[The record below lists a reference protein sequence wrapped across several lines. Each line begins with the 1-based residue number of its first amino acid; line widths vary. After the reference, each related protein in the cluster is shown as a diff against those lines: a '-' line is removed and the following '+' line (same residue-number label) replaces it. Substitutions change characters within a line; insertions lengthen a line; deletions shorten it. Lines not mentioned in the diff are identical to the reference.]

1 MKPGLNIS
9 ILLIICFSFST
20 RILAQNATS
29 YSPLED
35 DPKLASQLTIAT
47 EKRYKQDLTAL
58 NGNLNKK
65 YFEEVYKERYQK
77 IQKMYS
83 EQEIIAEGKA
93 AGYLQSLV
101 NEIIKS
107 NPSLGNLETR
117 IVFSRAWWPN
127 ASSMGEGT
135 IIFNIGL
142 FNRLA
147 NESQAAFVLCHE
159 LAHLYL
165 DHSNKSI
172 ARYVNT
178 VYSDE
183 FQKELKRIQKTEYQK
198 RQHAE
203 TLVKNLAFR
212 NRRHSREHETEADS
226 LALEW
231 MKNTAFDVRES
242 ISCLSLLDSVDR
254 DKYDIN
260 PELEQVFHSKD
271 YPFQAQW
278 VKKEEGMFSAMAA
291 STEDEAK
298 RERDSLKTHPDCSN
312 RIKRISAR
320 VDQYYKGNSRTFVIS
335 EEQFE
340 RLQNDFDY
348 EIIEHCYRSQNISRS
363 LYYSLQML
371 PVRRADAYLIT
382 NIGRCLNAIYT
393 AQKAHT
399 LGKIVDLPSPYN
411 DKKYDK
417 LLRFIQQLRLPDI
430 AAISYFYLLIYQTE
444 LATHENFLEALIN
457 SKANY
462 NKPEEKKYWVD
473 RYNKQFPNGKFQF

>member
-9 ILLIICFSFST
+9 LLLFVCFCVSNS
-20 RILAQNATS
+20 ILAQNAAF
-29 YSPLED
+29 YSPLKD
-35 DPKLASQLTIAT
+35 DPTLARQLTEAT
-47 EKRYKQDLTAL
+47 EKRYKKDLT
-58 NGNLNKK
+58 GISGSNKK
-65 YFEEVYKERYQK
+65 YFEEIYKERYQK

-83 EQEIIAEGKA
+83 DKEIIAEGKA
-93 AGYLQSLV
+93 ASYLQSLV
-101 NEIIKS
+101 QEIIKS
-107 NPSLGNLETR
+107 NPALGSLEPR

-142 FNRLA
+142 FNRLD

-178 VYSDE
+178 VYSEE
-183 FQKELKRIQKTEYQK
+183 FQKELKRIKNTEYHK
-198 RQHAE
+198 RQQAE
-203 TLVKNLAFR
+203 ALMKDFAFR
-212 NRRHSREHETEADS
+212 SRRHSREHESEADS
-226 LALEW
+226 LAIEW
-231 MKNTAFDVRES
+231 MKNTSFDVRES

-260 PELEQVFHSKD
+260 PELEQVFHSKE

-278 VKKEEGMFSAMAA
+278 VKKEEGLFNAMATH
-291 STEDEAK
+291 TEEEEK

-320 VDQYYKGNSRTFVIS
+320 VDQYYKGSSRTFIIS
-335 EEQFE
+335 EEQFKK
-340 RLQNDFDY
+340 LQTDFDY
-348 EIIEHCYRSQNISRS
+348 EIIEYCYRSENISRS

-371 PVRRADAYLIT
+371 PTRRADAYLVT
-382 NIGRCLNAIYT
+382 SIGRCLNAIYT

-399 LGKIVDLPSPYN
+399 LGKIVDMPSPYN

-417 LLRFIQQLRLPDI
+417 LLRFIQQLRLNDI
-430 AAISYFYLLIYQTE
+430 AAISYFYLLIYQADM
-444 LATHENFLEALIN
+444 ATSEDFLEALIN

-473 RYNKQFPNGKFQF
+473 RYHKQFPNGKFQF

>member
-1 MKPGLNIS
+1 MKPGLNIF
-9 ILLIICFSFST
+9 ILLLVCLSFSCG
-20 RILAQNATS
+20 ILAQNAAF
-29 YSPLED
+29 YSPLQD
-35 DPKLASQLTIAT
+35 DPTLARQLTEAT
-47 EKRYKQDLTAL
+47 EKKYKLDLTGL
-58 NGNLNKK
+58 NGSNKK
-65 YFEEVYKERYQK
+65 YFEEIYKERYQK

-83 EQEIIAEGKA
+83 EKEIISEGKA
-93 AGYLQSLV
+93 ASYLQMLV
-101 NEIIKS
+101 KEIVKN
-107 NPSLGNLETR
+107 NPSLNSIETR

-142 FNRLA
+142 FNRLD

-172 ARYVNT
+172 TRYVNT

-198 RQHAE
+198 RQQAE

-231 MKNTAFDVRES
+231 MKNTSFDVRES
-242 ISCLSLLDSVDR
+242 LSCLSLLDSVDR

-260 PELEQVFHSKD
+260 PELEQVFHSKE

-278 VKKEEGMFSAMAA
+278 VKKEEGLFSTMAA
-291 STEDEAK
+291 ATEEEEK

-312 RIKRISAR
+312 RIKSISAR
-320 VDQYYKGNSRTFVIS
+320 VDQYYKGSSKTFIVS
-335 EEQFE
+335 QELFKK
-340 RLQNDFDY
+340 LQTDFDY
-348 EIIEHCYRSQNISRS
+348 EIIEHCYRSENISRS

-371 PVRRADAYLIT
+371 QGRRSDAYLVT
-382 NIGRCLNAIYT
+382 NIGRCLNEIYR
-393 AQKAHT
+393 AQKTHT
-399 LGKIVDLPSPYN
+399 LSKIVDMPSPYH

-417 LLRFIQQLRLPDI
+417 LLRFIQQLRLSDI
-430 AAISYFYLLIYQTE
+430 AAISYYYLLIYQAVLGAYE
-444 LATHENFLEALIN
+444 DFLEALIT

-473 RYNKQFPNGKFQF
+473 RYNKQFPDGKFKF

>member
-9 ILLIICFSFST
+9 LLLFVCICVSNS
-20 RILAQNATS
+20 ILAQNAAF
-29 YSPLED
+29 YSPLKD
-35 DPKLASQLTIAT
+35 DPTLSRQLTEAT
-47 EKRYKQDLTAL
+47 EKRYKKDLT
-58 NGNLNKK
+58 GISGSNKK
-65 YFEEVYKERYQK
+65 QFEEIYKERYLK
-77 IQKMYS
+77 IQKMYT
-83 EQEIIAEGKA
+83 EKEIIAEGKA
-93 AGYLQSLV
+93 ASYLQSLV
-101 NEIIKS
+101 QEIIKS
-107 NPSLGNLETR
+107 NPALGNLDPR

-142 FNRLA
+142 FNRLD

-172 ARYVNT
+172 SRYVNT
-178 VYSDE
+178 VYSEE
-183 FQKELKRIQKTEYQK
+183 FQKELKRIKNTEFQK
-198 RQHAE
+198 RQQAE
-203 TLVKNLAFR
+203 ALMKDFAFR
-212 NRRHSREHETEADS
+212 SRRHSREHESEADS
-226 LALEW
+226 LAIEW
-231 MKNTAFDVRES
+231 MKNTSFDVRES
-242 ISCLSLLDSVDR
+242 ISCLTLLDSVDR

-260 PELEQVFHSKD
+260 PELEQVFHSKE

-278 VKKEEGMFSAMAA
+278 VKKEESLFGAMAA
-291 STEDEAK
+291 HTEEEGK

-320 VDQYYKGNSRTFVIS
+320 VDQYYKGSSRRFIIS
-335 EEQFE
+335 EEQFKN
-340 RLQNDFDY
+340 LQTDFDY
-348 EIIEHCYRSQNISRS
+348 EIIEYCYRSENISRS

-371 PVRRADAYLIT
+371 PTRRADAYLVT
-382 NIGRCLNAIYT
+382 SIGRCLNAIYT

-399 LGKIVDLPSPYN
+399 LGKIVDMPSPYN

-417 LLRFIQQLRLPDI
+417 LLRFIQQLRLSDI
-430 AAISYFYLLIYQTE
+430 AAISYFYLLIYQADM
-444 LATHENFLEALIN
+444 ATHEDFLEALIN

-473 RYNKQFPNGKFQF
+473 RYTKQFPNGKFQF

>member
-1 MKPGLNIS
+1 MKPGLKIPLLTVVFFCIS
-9 ILLIICFSFST
+9 HA
-20 RILAQNATS
+20 ILAQSASFYN
-29 YSPLED
+29 PLKD
-35 DPKLASQLTIAT
+35 DPILSRQLTEAT
-47 EKRYKQDLTAL
+47 EKKYKQDLTGIG
-58 NGNLNKK
+58 GNNKK
-65 YFEEVYKERYQK
+65 YFEEIYKERYQK
-77 IQKMYS
+77 IQKMYTDK
-83 EQEIIAEGKA
+83 EIISEGKA

-101 NEIIKS
+101 KEIVKG
-107 NPSLGNLETR
+107 NPTLGNLDPR
-117 IVFSRAWWPN
+117 VVFSRAWWPN

-142 FNRLA
+142 FNRLG

-178 VYSDE
+178 VYSEE
-183 FQKELKRIQKTEYQK
+183 FQKELKRIKNSEYLKNKQVE
-198 RQHAE
+198 A
-203 TLVKNLAFR
+203 LVKDLAFR
-212 NRRHSREHETEADS
+212 SRRHSREHETEADS
-226 LALEW
+226 LAVEW

-242 ISCLSLLDSVDR
+242 IACLALLDSVDR

-260 PELEQVFHSKD
+260 PELEQVFHSKE

-278 VKKEEGMFSAMAA
+278 VKKDEGGLFNTMAA
-291 STEDEAK
+291 VTEEEEK

-312 RIKRISAR
+312 RIKRIAAR
-320 VDQYYKGNSRTFVIS
+320 VDQYYKSNSRAFIIS
-335 EEQFE
+335 EEEFKK
-340 RLQNDFDY
+340 LQNDFDY
-348 EIIEHCYRSQNISRS
+348 EIIEHCYRSDNVSRS

-371 PVRRADAYLIT
+371 PGRRSDAYLVT
-382 NIGRCLNAIYT
+382 SIGRCMNAIYT

-399 LGKIVDLPSPYN
+399 LAKIVDMPSPYN

-430 AAISYFYLLIYQTE
+430 AAISYFYLLIYQADM
-444 LATHENFLEALIN
+444 ATYEDFLEALIN

-462 NKPEEKKYWVD
+462 NKPEEKRYWTD
-473 RYNKQFPNGKFQF
+473 RYNRSFPNGKFQF